1 MTKAWRTAAL
11 TTVAATAISS
21 HAFAQEAPPA
31 PEAVQTEAATAGD
44 DALGLGDIVVT
55 ATRRGQTRLDTSVS
69 VSNLDAA
76 AALANAPRSTAEL
89 LRSIPGVR
97 AESSGGEG
105 NANIAVRG
113 LPISSGGAKF
123 LQLWEDGLPV
133 LEYGDIA
140 FGNADIFLR
149 ADYNIDTIESIRGGS
164 ASTLASN
171 SPGGVI
177 NFISKTGARPGGAI
191 AFTKGLDFGLNRFDG
206 DYGHDFGGGWTAHV
220 GGFYRWGEGARRT
233 GFTAEKGGQVRA
245 NITKTFDGGYIRANF
260 KYLNDKAISYLP
272 MPLQVTGSNGDPDY
286 ASIAGFDIKQDTPHS
301 PFTRTIASLTTDNR
315 RSEDDVGNGMNPTV
329 KQFGL
334 EGSYEFADGWVIEN
348 RFKIADV
355 GGEFISL
362 FPSSVISAQSAANQV
377 GAYINTGSLTPTGAV
392 YSLRFATGPNAG
404 QVANP
409 ATLNGNGLAMQTN
422 TFNTKLDSLDNWM
435 NNLKLSKTFD
445 VGTGSISATAGYY
458 HSYQEVGTTWTWA
471 SYLQDVR
478 GDGQSAF
485 LDVYDAT
492 GNKLTQGGQ
501 WAYGVP
507 TFGNCCTR
515 TSYTE
520 TNTDAFFGSLVANF
534 DALNVDLSV
543 RRDEGSTRGY
553 YIGSTLRQNVDVD
566 GNGTI
571 SPIER
576 RVNTFDPATRR
587 VIDFD
592 YGYWSYSAGL
602 NYLVTPDTA
611 LFARYSKGARA
622 NNDRLL
628 IDRIRPDGS
637 ARPGDIVNPVKQAEA
652 GIKYRGRG
660 FGIFL
665 TGFYARTSE
674 LLADDRAGQFVTN
687 RVYES
692 KGVELEGS
700 FRSGG
705 FSLNAT
711 ATLTDANIKRD
722 EQAPALNGNRPQR
735 QATFI
740 YAVSPRYTLDQ
751 FTIGANV
758 VGTTKSFSTNTN
770 DLVMPAYTVVN
781 GFVEARILPTLT
793 LSVNANNI
801 FNAFGLT
808 EAEEG
813 SITSGITNFV
823 RARAI
828 NGRTVSATAKLEF

>member
-1 MTKAWRTAAL
+1 MKIAHLLGMVSLSAITIATPAL
-11 TTVAATAISS
+11 
-21 HAFAQEAPPA
+21 AQQADIAPQS
-31 PEAVQTEAATAGD
+31 ETEIAKG

-69 VSNLDAA
+69 VSSLNAD

-89 LRSIPGVR
+89 LRSIPGLR
-97 AESSGGEG
+97 SESSGGEG

-149 ADYNIDTIESIRGGS
+149 ADYNVDTIESIRGGS

-177 NFISKTGARPGGAI
+177 NFISKTGKTTGGAL
-191 AFTKGLDFGLNRFDG
+191 AFTKGLDFGTNRFDG
-206 DYGHDFGGGWTAHV
+206 DYGYNFGGGWSAHV

-233 GFTAEKGGQVRA
+233 GYTAEKGGQVRA
-245 NITKTFDGGYIRANF
+245 NITKSFEGGYIRANF
-260 KYLNDKAISYLP
+260 KYLDDRAISYLP
-272 MPLQVTGSNGDPDY
+272 MPLQVSGTGRDPDY
-286 ASIAGFDIKQDTPHS
+286 GSISGFDIKRDTVHS
-301 PFTRTIASLTTDNR
+301 SYTRNIASLTTGNR
-315 RSEDDVGNGMNPTV
+315 RSDDDLADGMHPSL
-329 KQFGL
+329 KQFGV
-334 EGSYEFADGWVIEN
+334 EGSYEFASGWVIEN

-355 GGEFISL
+355 QGAFRSL
-362 FPSSVISAQSAANQV
+362 FPSSVTGAQAAANQV
-377 GAYINTGSLTPTGAV
+377 GDYLTTGSLAPTGTV
-392 YSLRFATGPNAG
+392 YALRYATGPNAG
-404 QVANP
+404 QVVDP
-409 ATLNGNGLAMQTN
+409 STLGGNGLAMLTN
-422 TFNTKLDSLDNWM
+422 TFNTNLDTLDNWM

-445 VGTGSISATAGYY
+445 VGAGSVSATAGYY

-485 LDVYDAT
+485 LDVYDAA
-492 GNKLTQGGQ
+492 GVKLTQGGQ

-520 TNTDAFFGSLVANF
+520 TRTDAFFGSLVVDF
-534 DALNVDLSV
+534 KPLNIDLSV
-543 RRDEGSTRGY
+543 RHDDGRTKGY
-553 YIGSTLRQNVDVD
+553 YIGGTVTQNLDVD
-566 GNGTI
+566 GDGII

-576 RVNTFDPATRR
+576 RVNAFDPTTRR
-587 VIDFD
+587 IVDYDF
-592 YGYWSYSAGL
+592 GYWSYSAGL
-602 NYLVTPDTA
+602 NYLVTPDIA

-637 ARPGDIVNPVKQAEA
+637 ARRGDIVNPVKQAEA
-652 GIKYRGRG
+652 GVKYRGGG
-660 FGIFL
+660 FGLFL
-665 TGFYARTSE
+665 TAFYARTSE

-700 FRSGG
+700 YRTGG
-705 FSLNAT
+705 FSINAT
-711 ATLTDANIKRD
+711 GTITDAEIKRD
-722 EQAPALNGNRPQR
+722 EQAPELDGNRPQR

-740 YAVSPRYTLDQ
+740 YSVSPRYTYDR
-751 FTIGANV
+751 FTVGANV
-758 VGTTKSFSTNTN
+758 VGTTRSYSTNTN
-770 DLVMPAYTVVN
+770 GLVMPGYTVVN
-781 GFVEARILPTLT
+781 GFVEARILPMVT

-808 EAEEG
+808 EEEEG
-813 SITSGITNFV
+813 ALAGTGANFV

-828 NGRTVSATAKLEF
+828 NGRTVSATIRANF